1 MVTQWQSEVLIR
13 LAVGFASPTTL
24 SKSMNLLFWSSAHAR
39 CAAAKPIK
47 TVGQLLSAGR
57 GVLTLTRLPRHDRG
71 PVPGGNRSAASC
83 LCTVLRRALYHYSTR
98 SQSLRT
104 STSKNFYS
112 QVLRYSHTG
121 VSHIT
126 HGIVNTFGK
135 CHVSCN
141 DVINRSHVH
150 CASAKSMHVRGLEKR
165 ISSEKVR
172 DKHA

>member
-112 QVLRYSHTG
+112 QVLWDIHIQVYLTSHMA
-121 VSHIT
+121 SWT
-126 HGIVNTFGK
+126 HL
-135 CHVSCN
+135 
-141 DVINRSHVH
+141 
-150 CASAKSMHVRGLEKR
+150 ASAMC
-165 ISSEKVR
+165 
-172 DKHA
+172 HAMMWSTEVMSTAQVPSPCMCVA